1 MPFLIVSLLAIF
13 AVVMVAYPFFRRSG
27 PQSGQDDSMSAEV
40 RERRRREEM
49 YQEIR
54 ALQMEFQ
61 LGTLEEAEYRR
72 QLQLCRMEAARSIR
86 DEELS
91 LRDRELEERIFSSRL
106 SAIREASPTNP
117 GSGNRETASGP
128 RAGGTEDHDADAP

>member
-13 AVVMVAYPFFRRSG
+13 AVAMVAYPFFRRGDPRSVPG
-27 PQSGQDDSMSAEV
+27 TSQSAEV
-40 RERRRREEM
+40 TERRRREEM

-61 LGTLEEAEYRR
+61 LGTLEEPEYRR
-72 QLQLCRMEAARSIR
+72 QLQLIRMEAARSIR

-91 LRDRELEERIFSSRL
+91 LLDRELEERIL
-106 SAIREASPTNP
+106 LQQGV
-117 GSGNRETASGP
+117 GSG
-128 RAGGTEDHDADAP
+128 

>member
-13 AVVMVAYPFFRRSG
+13 AVVMVAYPFFRRSDQG
-27 PQSGQDDSMSAEV
+27 SAPGIHESKEV
-40 RERRRREEM
+40 AERRRREEM

-61 LGTLEEAEYRR
+61 LGTLEEPEYRR
-72 QLQLCRMEAARSIR
+72 QLRLIRMEAARSIR

-91 LRDRELEERIFSSRL
+91 LLDRELEERISSSRV
-106 SAIREASPTNP
+106 STDREASPTVL
-117 GSGNRETASGP
+117 GSENDEESRSAPSG
-128 RAGGTEDHDADAP
+128 DL

>member
-13 AVVMVAYPFFRRSG
+13 AVVMVAYPFFRRG
-27 PQSGQDDSMSAEV
+27 DPRGGLGIPRTTEV
-40 RERRRREEM
+40 EQRRRREEM

-61 LGTLEEAEYRR
+61 LGTLEEPEYRR
-72 QLQLCRMEAARSIR
+72 QLQVIRMEAARSIR

-91 LRDRELEERIFSSRL
+91 LLDRELEERIFSSRTS
-106 SAIREASPTNP
+106 SAVEIPPPGPGGEDDRPSPGP
-117 GSGNRETASGP
+117 SSG
-128 RAGGTEDHDADAP
+128 

>member
-13 AVVMVAYPFFRRSG
+13 AIVMVAYPFFRRSG
-27 PQSGQDDSMSAEV
+27 PAVPQTPDV
-40 RERRRREEM
+40 RERRRREEI

-61 LGTLEEAEYRR
+61 LGTLEEAEFRR

-91 LRDRELEERIFSSRL
+91 LLDRELEQRIFSSRV
-106 SAIREASPTNP
+106 SAIREASPAHP
-117 GSGNRETASGP
+117 RSGNGETASAPG
-128 RAGGTEDHDADAP
+128 AGGTQGHDADAP